1 MTLLRKLALV
11 LCWAFCC
18 TTLSSNA
25 QDLVPGQIY
34 YTPDITNNNQWVG
47 AVYQQNL
54 TCWGYGDP
62 GYCGPQP
69 IVRPGGNINFS
80 YGSSYIYQQPQA
92 QAVLPQISGLQV
104 NGYNFSFT
112 AKNGNGWDDGRTDQL
127 TALVRLWDTTGGR
140 GLDSLLYRN
149 EYNLN
154 YQFNWTNFNYS
165 ETFTTP
171 LAASTIGTVQ
181 YGFIGR
187 DNNGWAG
194 PYGPE
199 IMNVSFNLKYSVD
212 PCATNPLYSP
222 TCSGYLAALAKLM
235 PQAAP
240 VQETAVVVQQTP
252 TEQNVGTPTTA
263 TAAPQVTA
271 VSNTATPVAA
281 AVVSTSAVTQEK
293 SSGSPANLSFALNL
307 IAKNSDREKATQ
319 QAAVSSA
326 LAEAQAAAAKNEQET
341 SQTVAAL
348 GSMSAQSVEVGVA
361 LATSGQQSA
370 QSSQSSSSS
379 KTAQSQ
385 FTGQGIQLLMPANTQ
400 PVTLTQ
406 QSSQVYQPPQQTA
419 VAVASPTSYALFQAP
434 QLQLVQPTAPE
445 ILQPAPTQATF
456 AQSERQQADPE
467 VPQTSTNFLLDR
479 TNPLREI
486 LDSAPILLSDF
497 TEQRQDNQ
505 NRVIQPNELAVGVNL
520 AQMATVPQG
529 YANYTNLA
537 LRDASFYEPK
547 EVYKNQTVV
556 DNVRVL
562 RGLGSDQKHQDL
574 VNLQYK

>member
-1 MTLLRKLALV
+1 M

>member
-1 MTLLRKLALV
+1 MV

>member
-1 MTLLRKLALV
+1 M

-154 YQFNWTNFNYS
+154 YHFNWTNFNYS

-222 TCSGYLAALAKLM
+222 TCPGYLAALAKLM

-281 AVVSTSAVTQEK
+281 AVVSTSAITQEK